1 MPIESIHD
9 GCSYINDN
17 TVQLRSVLHVSLQP
31 KYHKNKDNRFKSLCS
46 FIECLISFS
55 FFFNIFDSVIKSFVS
70 GPNFIIKNLP
80 SVLIQILNDSLCCSY
95 KYN

>member
-31 KYHKNKDNRFKSLCS
+31 KYHKTRAIDSSLYAA
-46 FIECLISFS
+46 L
-55 FFFNIFDSVIKSFVS
+55 
-70 GPNFIIKNLP
+70 
-80 SVLIQILNDSLCCSY
+80 LNV
-95 KYN
+95 